1 MVVRLDEA
9 IAVDTDTSGRTRVG
23 TGGQAAN
30 VAAWVVALGGR
41 ASVVCRRAHDPAG
54 QVIAQDLTHRG
65 VAVRGPVVD
74 GPTGTVVSLATP
86 DGRRAM
92 LTDRGVA
99 PQLRAEDVDLRWP
112 SEADWLHVP
121 GYSLTR
127 EPVAGA
133 ALAAAGH
140 ARRVSLDLSSSAAI
154 RAAGVERFRECVAA
168 LAPELVLGTEEEH
181 ELVGPLSASTVV
193 VKLGADGCRVNGLH
207 HAARP
212 ATVVDGTGAGDAF
225 AAGFLTGGVELAL
238 EAGARCVAKVGS
250 MP

>member
-1 MVVRLDEA
+1 MVVRLHEP
-9 IAVDTDTSGRTRVG
+9 IAGDTDADGRTRVG

-41 ASVVCRRAHDPAG
+41 ATVVCRRADDPAG
-54 QVIAQDLTHRG
+54 RVIAGDLEQRG
-65 VAVRGPVVD
+65 VVVRGPLLS
-74 GPTGTVVSLATP
+74 GATGTVVSLATP

-99 PQLRAEDVDLRWP
+99 PGLSAAEVDP
-112 SEADWLHVP
+112 SWAAAADWLHVP

-154 RAAGVERFRECVAA
+154 RAVGIDRFRERAVA
-168 LAPELVLGTEEEH
+168 LRPELVLGTAEEH
-181 ELVGPLSASTVV
+181 DLVGPLAAATVI
-193 VKLGADGCRVNGLH
+193 VKLGAGGCRVNGEH

-212 ATVVDGTGAGDAF
+212 VEVVDGTGAGDAF
-225 AAGFLTGGVELAL
+225 AAGFLVGGVQLAL
-238 EAGARCVAKVGS
+238 EAGARCVATMGS

>member
-1 MVVRLDEA
+1 M
-9 IAVDTDTSGRTRVG
+9 DTDAYGRTRVG

-41 ASVVCRRAHDPAG
+41 ATVVCRRADDPAG
-54 QVIAQDLTHRG
+54 RVIAQDLARRG
-65 VAVRGPVVD
+65 VVIRGPVVE

-99 PQLRAEDVDLRWP
+99 PELTAADVDPHWQR
-112 SEADWLHVP
+112 EADWLHVP
-121 GYSLTR
+121 GYGLAR
-127 EPVAGA
+127 EPLAGA
-133 ALAAAGH
+133 ALAAAQR
-140 ARRVSLDLSSSAAI
+140 ADRVSLDLSSSAAI
-154 RAAGVERFRECVAA
+154 RTAGVERFRERIAA

-181 ELVGPLSASTVV
+181 ELVGPLTAATVV
-193 VKLGADGCRVNGLH
+193 VKLGADGCRVNGEH

-212 ATVVDGTGAGDAF
+212 AELVDGTGAGDAF
-225 AAGFLTGGVELAL
+225 AAGFLVGGVEVALA
-238 EAGARCVAKVGS
+238 AGARCVGTIGS